1 MPRRRN
7 YREEDLQAAIQAV
20 KKGKGLR
27 EAARLH
33 GVPPSTITN
42 RMKGRTPFHEVER
55 TVITAREEDQL
66 VAWIKECAR
75 RGFGRSMSQVQ
86 RAVQTIL
93 NERGAVTVFKDNLP
107 GKKWISLF
115 MKRHRDVSFRTPQA
129 LGAQRAVV
137 TVDKIT
143 DWFKLAYDEITAAG
157 GVLDDPSRIFNCD
170 ETGFQLGG
178 GGFTQII
185 ASKNERVYQV
195 TSDTHTQITVLACVS
210 ASGEVLDPL
219 IIFPGKRFG
228 YDPLEGFPEAH
239 FAKSDNGWIDGEI
252 FATWLKTAFIPATN
266 HLPRPVILF
275 LDGHKTHVTMA
286 VSDVCRD
293 KGIILYQ
300 LPSHSSHVVCHSR
313 ENPKNESWV
322 FMQEYVDAAGDTDQ
336 NKERCFLELGSLKKL
351 FSSVTCPRCDASLNI
366 AFGDKMG
373 FSREIRIACE
383 DCNFTKQ
390 QYSCSRQDGSSDIT
404 VGFDVNSSIVMC
416 FNQLGLGEAALQ
428 KFSAIMSIP
437 GLAHNTYRR
446 VSKKVSTAHKEV
458 TSSVLNASVQAVHDT
473 YTQQDD
479 SGDEGNDGDNC
490 ADGEGNDTNSS
501 GVGESDGDNI
511 GGGKS
516 DGDVDNKPSS
526 SDSGGDGEDDSAD
539 QGVNGLWLPILGEDP
554 GPNPIGFTAVPG
566 PKHPPLQDARPI
578 DYVNL
583 FFPPAFVG
591 RIVEETNTYSQQWID
606 GHHDYLRRKPTSIVH
621 QWIKKGPT
629 TPEEFRAFLGVTF
642 NMGLIRKTTISSYWD
657 SCHPSQKTAWFL
669 EHFSRD
675 RFQLLMKFL
684 HCNNNQLQPPPGDPA
699 HKLYKIQPL
708 IDHLTREFLRYY
720 HPDAHISIDESMV
733 GYKGKTPHLRQFM
746 PLKRHARFGIKLWC
760 VCDALNGYT
769 SFFELF
775 TDLYQQGTTAT
786 GTVRANRRSL
796 PRAALNQRLQNH
808 QVAER
813 WKGNLLCVVYKDVGK
828 KPVLLTTATSAGFQE
843 VENRRGQQ
851 VRKPKCVV
859 KYNKTMG
866 GVDLSDAR
874 LYVYLSE
881 RRTMKWSLKVAFS
894 LFGRAVL
901 NAYIIYEK
909 NTSDRPKLTRYQ
921 FMVQVV
927 EGLAG
932 NYYPPKVVR
941 RRRTAAEI
949 EAARENPPL
958 LQVPPA
964 QPQPGPAGDAHDMRK
979 LPVGKKRNC
988 VAGHN
993 NRVRSAWECPACDVG
1008 LCPGCFVKHHRR

>member
-1 MPRRRN
+1 M
-7 YREEDLQAAIQAV
+7 
-20 KKGKGLR
+20 
-27 EAARLH
+27 
-33 GVPPSTITN
+33 
-42 RMKGRTPFHEVER
+42 
-55 TVITAREEDQL
+55 
-66 VAWIKECAR
+66 
-75 RGFGRSMSQVQ
+75 
-86 RAVQTIL
+86 
-93 NERGAVTVFKDNLP
+93 
-107 GKKWISLF
+107 
-115 MKRHRDVSFRTPQA
+115 
-129 LGAQRAVV
+129 
-137 TVDKIT
+137 
-143 DWFKLAYDEITAAG
+143 
-157 GVLDDPSRIFNCD
+157 
-170 ETGFQLGG
+170 
-178 GGFTQII
+178 
-185 ASKNERVYQV
+185 
-195 TSDTHTQITVLACVS
+195 
-210 ASGEVLDPL
+210 
-219 IIFPGKRFG
+219 
-228 YDPLEGFPEAH
+228 
-239 FAKSDNGWIDGEI
+239 
-252 FATWLKTAFIPATN
+252 
-266 HLPRPVILF
+266 
-275 LDGHKTHVTMA
+275 
-286 VSDVCRD
+286 
-293 KGIILYQ
+293 
-300 LPSHSSHVVCHSR
+300 
-313 ENPKNESWV
+313 
-322 FMQEYVDAAGDTDQ
+322 
-336 NKERCFLELGSLKKL
+336 
-351 FSSVTCPRCDASLNI
+351 
-366 AFGDKMG
+366 
-373 FSREIRIACE
+373 
-383 DCNFTKQ
+383 
-390 QYSCSRQDGSSDIT
+390 SDI
-404 VGFDVNSSIVMC
+404 
-416 FNQLGLGEAALQ
+416 E
-428 KFSAIMSIP
+428 SAHENEDI
-437 GLAHNTYRR
+437 
-446 VSKKVSTAHKEV
+446 
-458 TSSVLNASVQAVHDT
+458 VHDT
-473 YTQQDD
+473 
-479 SGDEGNDGDNC
+479 SE
-490 ADGEGNDTNSS
+490 ESL
-501 GVGESDGDNI
+501 GESDSEDEYEE
-511 GGGKS
+511 
-516 DGDVDNKPSS
+516 PSS
-526 SDSGGDGEDDSAD
+526 SDSGGDGEDDNAD

-554 GPNPIGFTAVPG
+554 GPNPIVFTAVPG
-566 PKHPPLQDARPI
+566 PKHPPPQDARPI

-684 HCNNNQLQPPPGDPA
+684 HYNNNQLQPPPGDPA

-708 IDHLTREFLRYY
+708 IDHFTREFLRYY
-720 HPDAHISIDESMV
+720 HPGADISIDESMV

-760 VCDALNGYT
+760 VCDARNGYT
-769 SFFELF
+769 SFFEVYKGKNPAAPVDPQGLTYTLVMRLLTACNFLNRGHHLGIDNYFSSPQLF

-786 GTVRANRRSL
+786 GTVRANRRGL

-813 WKGNLLCVVYKDVGK
+813 RKGNLLCVVYKDGGK

-851 VRKPKCVV
+851 VRKPKCVL

-964 QPQPGPAGDAHDMRK
+964 QPAQPQPQPGPAGDTHDIRK

-993 NRVRSAWECPACDVG
+993 HRVRSAWECPACDVG
-1008 LCPGCFVKHHRR
+1008 LCPGCFVKHHKR

>member
-1 MPRRRN
+1 M
-7 YREEDLQAAIQAV
+7 
-20 KKGKGLR
+20 
-27 EAARLH
+27 
-33 GVPPSTITN
+33 
-42 RMKGRTPFHEVER
+42 
-55 TVITAREEDQL
+55 
-66 VAWIKECAR
+66 
-75 RGFGRSMSQVQ
+75 
-86 RAVQTIL
+86 
-93 NERGAVTVFKDNLP
+93 
-107 GKKWISLF
+107 
-115 MKRHRDVSFRTPQA
+115 
-129 LGAQRAVV
+129 
-137 TVDKIT
+137 
-143 DWFKLAYDEITAAG
+143 
-157 GVLDDPSRIFNCD
+157 
-170 ETGFQLGG
+170 
-178 GGFTQII
+178 
-185 ASKNERVYQV
+185 
-195 TSDTHTQITVLACVS
+195 
-210 ASGEVLDPL
+210 
-219 IIFPGKRFG
+219 
-228 YDPLEGFPEAH
+228 
-239 FAKSDNGWIDGEI
+239 
-252 FATWLKTAFIPATN
+252 
-266 HLPRPVILF
+266 
-275 LDGHKTHVTMA
+275 
-286 VSDVCRD
+286 
-293 KGIILYQ
+293 
-300 LPSHSSHVVCHSR
+300 
-313 ENPKNESWV
+313 
-322 FMQEYVDAAGDTDQ
+322 
-336 NKERCFLELGSLKKL
+336 
-351 FSSVTCPRCDASLNI
+351 
-366 AFGDKMG
+366 
-373 FSREIRIACE
+373 
-383 DCNFTKQ
+383 
-390 QYSCSRQDGSSDIT
+390 SDI
-404 VGFDVNSSIVMC
+404 
-416 FNQLGLGEAALQ
+416 E
-428 KFSAIMSIP
+428 SAHEDEDI
-437 GLAHNTYRR
+437 
-446 VSKKVSTAHKEV
+446 
-458 TSSVLNASVQAVHDT
+458 VHDT
-473 YTQQDD
+473 
-479 SGDEGNDGDNC
+479 SE
-490 ADGEGNDTNSS
+490 ESL
-501 GVGESDGDNI
+501 GESDFEDEYEE
-511 GGGKS
+511 
-516 DGDVDNKPSS
+516 PSS
-526 SDSGGDGEDDSAD
+526 SDSGGDGEDDNAD

-554 GPNPIGFTAVPG
+554 GPNPIVFTAVPG
-566 PKHPPLQDARPI
+566 PKHPPPQDARPI

-606 GHHDYLRRKPTSIVH
+606 GHHDYLRRKPASIVH

-684 HCNNNQLQPPPGDPA
+684 HYNNNQLQPPPGDPA

-708 IDHLTREFLRYY
+708 IDHFTREFLRYY
-720 HPDAHISIDESMV
+720 HPGADISIDESMV

-760 VCDALNGYT
+760 VCDARNGYT
-769 SFFELF
+769 SFFEVYKGKTPAAPVDPQGLTYTLVMRLLTACNFLNRGHHLGIDNYFSSPQLF

-786 GTVRANRRSL
+786 GTVRANRRGL

-813 WKGNLLCVVYKDVGK
+813 RKGNLLCVVYKDGGK

-964 QPQPGPAGDAHDMRK
+964 QPQPQPGPAGDTHDIRK

-993 NRVRSAWECPACDVG
+993 HRVRSAWECPACDVG
-1008 LCPGCFVKHHRR
+1008 LCPGCFVKHHKR